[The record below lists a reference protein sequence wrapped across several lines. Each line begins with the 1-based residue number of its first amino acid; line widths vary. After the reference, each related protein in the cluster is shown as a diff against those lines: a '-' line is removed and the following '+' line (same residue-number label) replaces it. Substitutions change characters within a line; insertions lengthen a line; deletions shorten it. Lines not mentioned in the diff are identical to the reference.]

1 MEEPVAIVIAHPDD
15 EVLGAGAAMPLLRDL
30 LIVQV
35 TDGAP
40 PNLADA
46 KAAGFATAA
55 DYAAARQRELDAALA
70 AGDVR
75 ARRAIL
81 GAPDQSASLDM
92 PALADA
98 LTAQLARHG
107 TRAVLTHA
115 YEGGH
120 PDHDAVAFIARHAAS
135 ATGAALIEM
144 PFYHAAPEGWAV
156 ARFLPGPD
164 PTILQ
169 LTEAERARKRA
180 MLDAFATQAATLSQF
195 TVEREAY
202 RPAAAHD
209 FASPPHDGTLLYERY
224 DWGMTGPRWRALA
237 AEAARALRR

>member
-1 MEEPVAIVIAHPDD
+1 MEDPVAIVIAHPDD
-15 EVLGAGAAMPLLRDL
+15 ETLGAGAAMPLFRDL

-55 DYAAARQRELDAALA
+55 DYAAARQRELEAALA
-70 AGDVR
+70 AGKVQA
-75 ARRAIL
+75 ARTIL
-81 GAPDQSASLDM
+81 GAPDQAASLDM
-92 PALADA
+92 PALTQA
-98 LTAQLARHG
+98 LVARLAQHG
-107 TRAVLTHA
+107 TRAILTHA

-120 PDHDAVAFIARHAAS
+120 PDHDAVALIAAQAAA

-156 ARFLPGPD
+156 ARFLPGPE
-164 PTILQ
+164 PAVLH
-169 LTEAERARKRA
+169 LTEAERTRKRS
-180 MLDAFATQAATLSQF
+180 MLAAFATQSATLAQF
-195 TVEREAY
+195 PVEQELF
-202 RPAAAHD
+202 RPA
-209 FASPPHDGTLLYERY
+209 PPHDFTAPPHEGTLLYERY

-237 AEAARALRR
+237 DKALRDAR

>member
-1 MEEPVAIVIAHPDD
+1 MEDPVAIVIAHPDD
-15 EVLGAGAAMPLLRDL
+15 ETLGAAAAMPLFRDL

-70 AGDVR
+70 AGKVQA
-75 ARRAIL
+75 ARTIL
-81 GAPDQSASLDM
+81 GAPDQAASLEM
-92 PALADA
+92 PALTQA
-98 LTAQLARHG
+98 LVAPLAQHG
-107 TRAVLTHA
+107 TRAILTHA

-120 PDHDAVAFIARHAAS
+120 PDHDAVAFIARHAAD

-144 PFYHAAPEGWAV
+144 PLYHAAPEGWAV

-164 PTILQ
+164 PTVLQ

-180 MLDAFATQAATLSQF
+180 MLAAFATQAATLSQF
-195 TVEREAY
+195 PFEREAY
-202 RPAAAHD
+202 RPAPPHD

-237 AEAARALRR
+237 AEATCALRR